1 MSCDIDIN
9 QIPWIT
15 EYTPVIPKIYW
26 DVYSQEERYKWLCLE
41 YDKIMH
47 YLAETIKYINDNE
60 GKYDNDIDTLYELT
74 KKLGASL
81 DNVIVQLDKIV
92 ETLPVYDPTQGKNV
106 TSREAMRNMFRE
118 LAVFGARTNQIAT
131 LTAEQ
136 AAATTCLEMAV
147 IGNKTVFGNPEPRV
161 TQLNEPIQTQPPK
174 PLTVDALR
182 NGIINNK
189 YYKER

>member
-1 MSCDIDIN
+1 MSCDIDIH
-9 QIPWIT
+9 QFPWIT

-47 YLAETIKYINDNE
+47 YLSDTIKYINDNE
-60 GKYDNDIDTLYELT
+60 GKYGNDIDTLYDLT

-106 TSREAMRNMFRE
+106 TSREAMRNMYRE
-118 LAVFGARTNQIAT
+118 LAVFGARTSELATIIAAEAAQHTT
-131 LTAEQ
+131 LET
-136 AAATTCLEMAV
+136 AV
-147 IGNKTVFGNPEPRV
+147 IGNKTIFGHNEPRV
-161 TQLNEPIQTQPPK
+161 TPMGE
-174 PLTVDALR
+174 
-182 NGIINNK
+182 
-189 YYKER
+189 

>member
-1 MSCDIDIN
+1 MPCDIDIN
-9 QIPWIT
+9 QFPWIT

-47 YLAETIKYINDNE
+47 YLADTIKYINDNE

-118 LAVFGARTNQIAT
+118 LAVFGARANQMAT

-161 TQLNEPIQTQPPK
+161 TQLNEPIQTPPPK

>member
-9 QIPWIT
+9 QFPWIT

-47 YLAETIKYINDNE
+47 YLADTIKYINDNE
-60 GKYDNDIDTLYELT
+60 GKYDNDIATLYELT

-81 DNVIVQLDKIV
+81 DNVIAQLDKIV

-118 LAVFGARTNQIAT
+118 LAVFGARANQMAT

-136 AAATTCLEMAV
+136 ATATTCLEMAV

-161 TQLNEPIQTQPPK
+161 TQLNEPIQMPSPK

>member
-9 QIPWIT
+9 QFPWIT

-47 YLAETIKYINDNE
+47 YLADTIKYINDNE
-60 GKYDNDIDTLYELT
+60 GKYDNDIATLYDLT

-81 DNVIVQLDKIV
+81 DNVIAQLDKIV

-106 TSREAMRNMFRE
+106 TSREALRNMFRE
-118 LAVFGARTNQIAT
+118 LAVFGARANQMAT

-136 AAATTCLEMAV
+136 TAATTCLEMAV

-182 NGIINNK
+182 NGIISYK

>member
-9 QIPWIT
+9 QFPWIT

-47 YLAETIKYINDNE
+47 YLADTNKYINDNE

-81 DNVIVQLDKIV
+81 DNVIAQLDKIV

-106 TSREAMRNMFRE
+106 TSREVMRNMFRE
-118 LAVFGARTNQIAT
+118 LAVFGARTNQMAT

-161 TQLNEPIQTQPPK
+161 TQLNESTQTQPPK

>member
-9 QIPWIT
+9 QFPWIT

-47 YLAETIKYINDNE
+47 YLADTIKYINDNE

-81 DNVIVQLDKIV
+81 DNVIAQLDKIV

-106 TSREAMRNMFRE
+106 TSREAMRNMYRE
-118 LAVFGARTNQIAT
+118 LAVFGARASELAT
-131 LTAEQ
+131 ISTAE
-136 AAATTCLEMAV
+136 AAQHTTLETAV
-147 IGNKTVFGNPEPRV
+147 IGNKTIFGHNDPRV
-161 TQLNEPIQTQPPK
+161 TPME
-174 PLTVDALR
+174 
-182 NGIINNK
+182 
-189 YYKER
+189 E

>member
-9 QIPWIT
+9 QFPWIT

-47 YLAETIKYINDNE
+47 YLADTIKYINDNE

-81 DNVIVQLDKIV
+81 DNVIAQLDKIV

-118 LAVFGARTNQIAT
+118 LAVFGARANQMAT

-136 AAATTCLEMAV
+136 ATATTCLEMAV

-161 TQLNEPIQTQPPK
+161 TQLNEPSQTPPPK

-182 NGIINNK
+182 NGIIIHK

>member
-1 MSCDIDIN
+1 MSCDIDIH
-9 QIPWIT
+9 QFPWIT

-47 YLAETIKYINDNE
+47 YLSDTIKYINDNE
-60 GKYDNDIDTLYELT
+60 DKYDNDIDTLYDLT

-106 TSREAMRNMFRE
+106 TSNEAMRNMYRE
-118 LAVFGARTNQIAT
+118 LAVFGARTSELAT
-131 LTAEQ
+131 ISATE
-136 AAATTCLEMAV
+136 AAQHTTLETAV
-147 IGNKTVFGNPEPRV
+147 IGNKTIFGHNEPRV
-161 TQLNEPIQTQPPK
+161 TPMGE
-174 PLTVDALR
+174 
-182 NGIINNK
+182 
-189 YYKER
+189 

>member
-9 QIPWIT
+9 QFPWIT

-47 YLAETIKYINDNE
+47 YLADTIKYINDNE
-60 GKYDNDIDTLYELT
+60 GKYDNDIATLYDLT

-81 DNVIVQLDKIV
+81 DNVIAQLDKIV

-106 TSREAMRNMFRE
+106 TSREAMRNMYRE
-118 LAVFGARTNQIAT
+118 LAVFGARASELAT
-131 LTAEQ
+131 ISVVE
-136 AAATTCLEMAV
+136 AAQHTTLETAV
-147 IGNKTVFGNPEPRV
+147 IGNKTIFGHNDPRV
-161 TQLNEPIQTQPPK
+161 TPMGE
-174 PLTVDALR
+174 
-182 NGIINNK
+182 
-189 YYKER
+189 

>member
-9 QIPWIT
+9 QFPWIT

-47 YLAETIKYINDNE
+47 YLADTIKHINDNA
-60 GKYDNDIDTLYELT
+60 GKYDDDIATLYDLT

-81 DNVIVQLDKIV
+81 DNVIAQLDKIV

-106 TSREAMRNMFRE
+106 TSREALRNMFRE
-118 LAVFGARTNQIAT
+118 LAVFGARVNQMAT

-136 AAATTCLEMAV
+136 AGATTCLEMAV

-161 TQLNEPIQTQPPK
+161 T
-174 PLTVDALR
+174 V
-182 NGIINNK
+182 
-189 YYKER
+189 

>member
-9 QIPWIT
+9 QFPWIT

-47 YLAETIKYINDNE
+47 YLADTIKYINDNE
-60 GKYDNDIDTLYELT
+60 GKYDNDIATLYDLT

-81 DNVIVQLDKIV
+81 DNVIAQLDKIV

-118 LAVFGARTNQIAT
+118 LAVFGARANQMAT
-131 LTAEQ
+131 LTVEQ
-136 AAATTCLEMAV
+136 TAATTCLEMAV

-182 NGIINNK
+182 NGIISHK

>member
-9 QIPWIT
+9 QFPWIT

-47 YLAETIKYINDNE
+47 YLADTIKYINDNE
-60 GKYDNDIDTLYELT
+60 GKYDNDIDTLYDLT

-81 DNVIVQLDKIV
+81 DNVIAQLDKIV

-118 LAVFGARTNQIAT
+118 LAVFGARANQMAT

-161 TQLNEPIQTQPPK
+161 TQLNEPIQTPPPK
-174 PLTVDALR
+174 PLTVDTLR
-182 NGIINNK
+182 SGIIINK

>member
-9 QIPWIT
+9 QFPWIT

-26 DVYSQEERYKWLCLE
+26 NVYSQEERYKWLCLE

-47 YLAETIKYINDNE
+47 YLADTIKYINDNE
-60 GKYDNDIDTLYELT
+60 GKYDNDIDTLYDLT

-81 DNVIVQLDKIV
+81 DNVIDQLDKIV

-118 LAVFGARTNQIAT
+118 LAVFGARTNQMAT

-136 AAATTCLEMAV
+136 AASTTCLEMAV

-161 TQLNEPIQTQPPK
+161 TQLNEPIQTPP
-174 PLTVDALR
+174 PTTLTVDALR
-182 NGIINNK
+182 NGIISNK

>member
-9 QIPWIT
+9 QFPWIT

-47 YLAETIKYINDNE
+47 YLADTIKYINDNE
-60 GKYDNDIDTLYELT
+60 GKYDNDIATLYELT

-81 DNVIVQLDKIV
+81 DNVIAQLDKIV

-118 LAVFGARTNQIAT
+118 LAVFGARTNQMAT

-136 AAATTCLEMAV
+136 VAATTCLEMAV

-161 TQLNEPIQTQPPK
+161 TQLNETIQTPPPK

-182 NGIINNK
+182 NGIINHK